1 MTHVE
6 LDVDIG
12 WYFGQVIVESDS
24 NYLHSVI
31 AIAKVHDAIV

>member
-12 WYFGQVIVESDS
+12 WYFAQVKVESDS
-24 NYLHSVI
+24 NYLRSATAI
-31 AIAKVHDAIV
+31 AIVHDAIV